1 MKLFFQD
8 QFSKIA
14 WRRVFVIAFVWTIF
28 AMQSERFRNY
38 KYDIPG
44 AVFYGVGFGGSAVIF
59 LSAIGAV
66 STKKE
71 NFKKDIKS

>member
-1 MKLFFQD
+1 
-8 QFSKIA
+8 
-14 WRRVFVIAFVWTIF
+14 
-28 AMQSERFRNY
+28 MQSEGFRNY

-44 AVFYGVGFGGSAVIF
+44 AVFYGVGFGGSAVIL
-59 LSAIGAV
+59 LSVVGAV